1 MAAPEAGADVAVTAV
16 DAGAE
21 ASVVAGAD
29 DDSADDDAAAVVGAG
44 AVVAGACAAVVA
56 LPPELSSSPHAA
68 ATNASPTAT
77 AATRFIRLLITWI
90 LLVESQREVVLPL
103 SGARR
108 AVHAEST

>member
-1 MAAPEAGADVAVTAV
+1 MAAPEAGADVAGAAV
-16 DAGAE
+16 VPGAE
-21 ASVVAGAD
+21 AAVVPGADVDAADDAVVVAGA
-29 DDSADDDAAAVVGAG
+29 
-44 AVVAGACAAVVA
+44 AVVAGVCAAVVA

-108 AVHAEST
+108 AVHAVST